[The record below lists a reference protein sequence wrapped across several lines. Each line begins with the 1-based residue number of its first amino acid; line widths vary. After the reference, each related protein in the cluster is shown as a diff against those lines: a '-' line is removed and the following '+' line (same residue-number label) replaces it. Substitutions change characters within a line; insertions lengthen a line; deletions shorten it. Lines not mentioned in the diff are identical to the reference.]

1 MQTASPDP
9 AHDARGSTVFADHT
23 TIHYNNLS
31 FDEEIAL
38 RQSFVNYLYG
48 SHGGGPEHG
57 SHEESDD
64 PRTENTNEQWHFRQ
78 HLTG

>member
-23 TIHYNNLS
+23 PIHYNNLS

-48 SHGGGPEHG
+48 SHGGGPEQ
-57 SHEESDD
+57 EL
-64 PRTENTNEQWHFRQ
+64 NKQN
-78 HLTG
+78 